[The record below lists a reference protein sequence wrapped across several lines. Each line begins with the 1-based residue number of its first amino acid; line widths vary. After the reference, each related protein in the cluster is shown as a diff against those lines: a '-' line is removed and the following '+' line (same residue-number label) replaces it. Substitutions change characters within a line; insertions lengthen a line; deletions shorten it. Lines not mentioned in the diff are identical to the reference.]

1 MKLDNGEVEGLYIYL
16 NKLEDPRD
24 KRGVRYKLSDLVL
37 LMIYGVLSGCME
49 ATEIEEY
56 VEFQFEYFNK
66 LIGLKQV
73 PSHDTFSR
81 MLRLINFE
89 NLIEVLGEW
98 LNTYYPEQVK
108 MYKGKKVLHI
118 DGKAVKAATKKSEG
132 EKPVY
137 LMNSMYEG
145 GSISLYTNKIGKK
158 DNEVTFIPKYLER
171 FNLEDTIVTIDAI
184 GCNKTIIDYLK
195 KKKANFVLP
204 VKENQKVLLDS
215 IKEEVDRLKEKKEF
229 DNLDNHTMINKEH
242 GRIESY
248 KATMIRN
255 TKFLYDEHHNKSFY
269 GEIANIGVIEKK
281 TNKKENG
288 EWIQTETISYV
299 ITDLES
305 ISIEN
310 LLNIKLSHWNIEAS
324 HWLLDVQ
331 LNEDRL
337 TSRIGNATVNASIL
351 KRFCMRIKK
360 QSTEFKDGTLKRM
373 LLAGCI
379 KPDKISNILFIDI
392 A

>member
-1 MKLDNGEVEGLYIYL
+1 M
-16 NKLEDPRD
+16 
-24 KRGVRYKLSDLVL
+24 
-37 LMIYGVLSGCME
+37 M
-49 ATEIEEY
+49 
-56 VEFQFEYFNK
+56 
-66 LIGLKQV
+66 
-73 PSHDTFSR
+73 
-81 MLRLINFE
+81 
-89 NLIEVLGEW
+89 
-98 LNTYYPEQVK
+98 
-108 MYKGKKVLHI
+108 
-118 DGKAVKAATKKSEG
+118 
-132 EKPVY
+132 
-137 LMNSMYEG
+137 
-145 GSISLYTNKIGKK
+145 
-158 DNEVTFIPKYLER
+158 
-171 FNLEDTIVTIDAI
+171 
-184 GCNKTIIDYLK
+184 
-195 KKKANFVLP
+195 
-204 VKENQKVLLDS
+204 
-215 IKEEVDRLKEKKEF
+215 
-229 DNLDNHTMINKEH
+229 NKEH

-248 KATMIRN
+248 KATMIRD
-255 TKFLYDEHHNKSFY
+255 TKFLYDEYHNKSFY

-310 LLNIKLSHWNIEAS
+310 LLNIKLSRWNIEAS

-379 KPDKISNILFIDI
+379 KPDKISNVLFIDI